1 MIGLARVW
9 ARQPAAGS
17 IGNLNG
23 EITHRLRLTTVTLT
37 QWLDRPTRTTCNT
50 EPPGLTPWPVP
61 GHREQLRPG
70 ASAEPGSGPLASGRP
85 GADGQTDPG
94 HPSRPV
100 RLGGRVAN
108 PGSHGWRPG
117 QPARA

>member
-1 MIGLARVW
+1 MIGQARVR

-23 EITHRLRLTTVTLT
+23 EIT
-37 QWLDRPTRTTCNT
+37 QADRRGSVAQARRITCNT
-50 EPPGLTPWPVP
+50 EPSGLTPWPAP

-70 ASAEPGSGPLASGRP
+70 ASAGPGSGPLTSGRP